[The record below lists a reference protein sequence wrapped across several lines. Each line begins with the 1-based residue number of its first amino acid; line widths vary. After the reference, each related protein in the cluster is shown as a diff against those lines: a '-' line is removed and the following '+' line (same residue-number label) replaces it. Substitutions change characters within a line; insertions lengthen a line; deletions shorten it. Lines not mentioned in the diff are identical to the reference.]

1 VASQRHEIVDFLRGV
16 AILDMILVHYSAWLD
31 SLRLGGVG
39 KLIRYT
45 DFAVEAFIL
54 LAGFIIGS
62 HYLAKFQVDEPSVIR
77 ILLQR
82 AGQIIGIQY
91 VMIATLSIPVALV
104 AGQTIMGADSIWQFG
119 VKSFLFLNQVPLLH
133 ILPTF
138 VPLFLLSVPLL
149 FALKRDWDIVVAVLS
164 VSLFA
169 FGQWQPYLPLDFAEN
184 AIFPPVLWQLY
195 FVSGM
200 LLGKYQVAVRIWLK
214 LHGRWNVLLAL
225 IGFLIMAFVYHG
237 HHWIPAWGKA
247 LEDSQLVVRKFPL
260 NWLGLLC
267 HGSILYLLIA
277 VTTFTWP
284 RLTRLQTVVSH
295 VSRLGR
301 NSLVL
306 FIVHV
311 YVCFVVTY
319 LFDRASLVALSIIG
333 LNIVG
338 SFWISRILDAKTEIH
353 ARVVAHRN
361 A

>member
-16 AILDMILVHYSAWLD
+16 AILDMILVHYSTWLD
-31 SLRLGGVG
+31 SLGFGGIG

-54 LAGFIIGS
+54 LAGFIIGG
-62 HYLAKFQVDEPSVIR
+62 HYFAKFQVNEPSVIR
-77 ILLQR
+77 KLLQR

-91 VMIATLSIPVALV
+91 VMIATLSIPMAFV
-104 AGQTIMGADSIWQFG
+104 AGQTIMGTDSVWQFG

-138 VPLFLLSVPLL
+138 IPLFLLSVPLL
-149 FALKRDWDIVVAVLS
+149 FALKRDWDIVVAVVS
-164 VSLFA
+164 VCLFL

-200 LLGKYQVAVRIWLK
+200 LLGKHQVAVGAWLR
-214 LHGRWNVLLAL
+214 LQGRWNVLLAL
-225 IGFLIMAFVYHG
+225 VGFLIMAFVYHG
-237 HHWIPAWGKA
+237 HHWIPAWGKI
-247 LEDSQLVVRKFPL
+247 LESSQLVVRKFPL
-260 NWLGLLC
+260 NWLGLLY
-267 HGSILYLLIA
+267 HASILHLLIA

-295 VSRLGR
+295 VSGLGR
-301 NSLVL
+301 NSLVV

-319 LFDRASLVALSIIG
+319 LFNRASFVALSIIG

-338 SFWISRILDAKTEIH
+338 SFWIARILDAKTEIH
-353 ARVVAHRN
+353 ARVVAPRN